1 MSSSNNKADI
11 EAKINA
17 FISKE
22 KESVLRRKSQSEQFL
37 SYEDFAT
44 LGKSL
49 RAEWC
54 DITGLNEVPQE
65 LGLACDLSLAISAVD
80 MPTKVRILKRV
91 FTEYGRSAGMKA
103 IWKVIVA
110 IIDDDL
116 EETPTAITYGVAG
129 AVAWLIGKGKPSI
142 MSWTVVCAGLAVY
155 FFCKGDNPYKI
166 SDKAERA
173 LRDSVREVLHI
184 QAKTTSLP
192 TSF

>member
-54 DITGLNEVPQE
+54 DITGLNEVPHE

-80 MPTKVRILKRV
+80 LHTRTRILKHV
-91 FTEYGRSAGMKA
+91 HTEYGRAAGVNA
-103 IWKVIVA
+103 ILKVIGTT
-110 IIDDDL
+110 IEL
-116 EETPTAITYGVAG
+116 GPTITAMM
-129 AVAWLIGKGKPSI
+129 VAWLIGKGKPSI

-155 FFCKGDNPYKI
+155 FFCKGDDPYKI
-166 SDKAERA
+166 SDKAEQA
-173 LRDSVREVLHI
+173 LRDSASEVLSMHI
-184 QAKTTSLP
+184 QA
-192 TSF
+192 

>member
-22 KESVLRRKSQSEQFL
+22 KESLLRRKSQSEQFL
-37 SYEDFAT
+37 SYEDFAA
-44 LGKSL
+44 LCKKL
-49 RAEWC
+49 RANWC
-54 DITGLNEVPQE
+54 DITGLNKVPHE
-65 LGLACDLSLAISAVD
+65 LWMACDLTLAICAVD

-91 FTEYGRSAGMKA
+91 FTEYGHSAGMKA
-103 IWKVIVA
+103 LRKVIVA
-110 IIDDDL
+110 II
-116 EETPTAITYGVAG
+116 EENPMIALTAATATAE
-129 AVAWLIGKGKPSI
+129 AVAVLIGKGKPSI

-184 QAKTTSLP
+184 QA
-192 TSF
+192 